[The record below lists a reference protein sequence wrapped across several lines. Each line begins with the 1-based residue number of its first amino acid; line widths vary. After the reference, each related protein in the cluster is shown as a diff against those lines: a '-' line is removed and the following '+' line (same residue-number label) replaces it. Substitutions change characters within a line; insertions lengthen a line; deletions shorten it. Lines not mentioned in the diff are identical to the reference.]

1 VLISPAAIESDE
13 LAGFSYKSSKMKAI
27 PSVVV
32 IAAFAAIHC
41 QAAVSYSTILANNQ
55 SITGVRG
62 YDNTSVILTG
72 SAQSGGVTVGMWW
85 LGSLQSGAG
94 TTYTPTPNFSGQT
107 VTTSI
112 FYSANTAMFDPSL
125 GSNIF
130 ITGSYQYSESSVLN
144 HGFLYRGPLDGSGT
158 WRQIDVPSSAVG
170 GATVEDTIPHSVMG
184 DLVVGNY
191 DLQGVPASGNAFIY
205 RISTDTWTVMAIDG
219 STANLTS
226 AYGIWQNGPDSYTIV
241 GGSKH
246 GGVNKAFLVDYQ
258 PSTGLF
264 THLTF
269 FDYQQVAGLTH
280 FEGIT
285 GVSGGYNV
293 VGGVTSG
300 AVYAF
305 IARKSDGSFAKPV
318 WTPIVYPG
326 SSVTTG
332 DTVYQDIAMG
342 IYQVSGVSGVRSYTA
357 NVDPHPGVAVSVSK
371 SGNNATFT
379 ITNTGDTTNEFT
391 LSDIT
396 KVSGSSGPKP
406 PKPVT
411 PPYKITFKLGGEDVT
426 NDVKAGTA
434 STGELVPG
442 ASVKLSEKV
451 TIRRPLVRKRT
462 IHTTLQ
468 AALDGDSSTSDS
480 AKVKFVLQPQ

>member
-1 VLISPAAIESDE
+1 
-13 LAGFSYKSSKMKAI
+13 MKAI
-27 PSVVV
+27 PPMVVL
-32 IAAFAAIHC
+32 AAFAAIQCH
-41 QAAVSYSTILANNQ
+41 AAVSYSTILADNQ

-62 YDNTSVILTG
+62 YNNASVILTG
-72 SAQSGGVTVGMWW
+72 SAQSGGATVGMWW
-85 LGSLQSGAG
+85 LGSLETGVG
-94 TTYTPTPNFSGQT
+94 TTYTPTPDFPGQT

-125 GSNIF
+125 GPDIL
-130 ITGSYQYSESSVLN
+130 ITGSYQYAESSVLN
-144 HGFLYRGPLDGSGT
+144 HGFLYKGPLDGSGD
-158 WRQIDVPSSAVG
+158 WLQIDVPSSAVG

-184 DLVVGNY
+184 DLVVGDYN
-191 DLQGVPASGNAFIY
+191 LQGVPASGNAFIY
-205 RISTDTWTVMAIDG
+205 RISTASWTIAAIGG
-219 STANLTS
+219 STKNLTS
-226 AYGIWQNGPDSYTIV
+226 AYGVWQNGPDAYTIV

-246 GGVNKAFLVDYQ
+246 EGVNKAFIADYQ

-285 GVSGGYNV
+285 GVNGGYNV

-300 AVYAF
+300 AVFAF
-305 IARKSDGSFAKPV
+305 IARKSDGSFSKPV

-332 DTVYQDIAMG
+332 DTVYGDIAMG
-342 IYQVSGVSGVRSYTA
+342 IYMVSGVPGVRSYTA

-371 SGNNATFT
+371 SGNKATFT

-391 LSDIT
+391 ISEVT
-396 KVSGSSGPKP
+396 KVSGASFGKR
-406 PKPVT
+406 PVQ
-411 PPYKITFKLGGEDVT
+411 PAFKVAYTLGGENIT
-426 NDVKAGTA
+426 GAVKAGTA

-442 ASVKLSEKV
+442 ASVKVVEKV
-451 TIRRPLVRKRT
+451 TIRRPLVRKRVV
-462 IHTTLQ
+462 HTTLRATIDAS
-468 AALDGDSSTSDS
+468 AATSDS
-480 AKVKFVLQPQ
+480 VKVKMVLLPK

>member
-1 VLISPAAIESDE
+1 
-13 LAGFSYKSSKMKAI
+13 M
-27 PSVVV
+27 VV
-32 IAAFAAIHC
+32 IAAFAAIHS
-41 QAAVSYSTILANNQ
+41 QAAVSYSTILGTNQ

-62 YDNTSVILTG
+62 YDSATVILTG
-72 SAQSGGVTVGMWW
+72 STQSGGATVGMWW
-85 LGSLQSGAG
+85 QGSLQTGAG
-94 TTYTPTPNFSGQT
+94 TVYSPTPNFSGET

-125 GSNIF
+125 GSNIL

-144 HGFLYRGPLDGSGT
+144 HGFLYRGPVDGSGT
-158 WRQIDVPSSAVG
+158 WLQIDVPSGAVG

-184 DLVVGNY
+184 DLVVGDY

-205 RISTDTWTVMAIDG
+205 RISTDTWTIATIGG
-219 STANLTS
+219 STSNLTT
-226 AYGIWQNGPDSYTIV
+226 AYGVWQNGPDSYTIV

-246 GGVNKAFLVDYQ
+246 EGANKAFIADYQ

-264 THLTF
+264 TNLTF
-269 FDYQQVAGLTH
+269 FDYQQVTGLTH

-318 WTPIVYPG
+318 WTPINYPG
-326 SSVTTG
+326 SSLTTG

-357 NVDPHPGVAVSVSK
+357 NVAPHPGVAVSVSK

-391 LSDIT
+391 LSDVT
-396 KVSGSSGPKP
+396 KVTGSSGPKP

-411 PPYKITFKLGGEDVT
+411 PPYKITFKLGGENVT

-442 ASVKLSEKV
+442 ASVKLTEKV

-462 IHTTLQ
+462 IHTTLK
-468 AALDGDSSTSDS
+468 AALDGDSSTSDT

>member
-1 VLISPAAIESDE
+1 
-13 LAGFSYKSSKMKAI
+13 MKAI
-27 PSVVV
+27 PPMVV

-41 QAAVSYSTILANNQ
+41 QAAVSYSTILADNQ

-62 YDNTSVILTG
+62 YDNASVILTG

-85 LGSLQSGAG
+85 LGSLTTGVG
-94 TTYTPTPNFSGQT
+94 TTYTPTPDFSGQT
-107 VTTSI
+107 VTTSL

-125 GSNIF
+125 GTDIL
-130 ITGSYQYSESSVLN
+130 ITGSYQYAESAVLN
-144 HGFLYRGPLDGSGT
+144 HGFLYKGPVDGGGD
-158 WRQIDVPSSAVG
+158 WLQIDVPSSAVG

-184 DLVVGNY
+184 DLVVGDY

-205 RISTDTWTVMAIDG
+205 RISTDTWTIATIGG
-219 STANLTS
+219 STSNLTT
-226 AYGIWQNGPDSYTIV
+226 AYGVWQNGADSYTIV

-246 GGVNKAFLVDYQ
+246 EGVNKAFIVDYQ

-264 THLTF
+264 THLTYF
-269 FDYQQVAGLTH
+269 AYQQVAGLTH

-326 SSVTTG
+326 SSLTTG

-342 IYQVSGVSGVRSYTA
+342 IYMVSGVPGVRSYTA
-357 NVDPHPGVAVSVSK
+357 NVAPHPGVAVNVSK
-371 SGNNATFT
+371 NGNNATFT
-379 ITNTGDTTNEFT
+379 ITNTGDTTSEFT
-391 LSDIT
+391 ISDIT

-406 PKPVT
+406 PKPIT
-411 PPYKITFKLGGEDVT
+411 PPYKIAFKLGGNDVT
-426 NDVKAGTA
+426 SAVKAGTA
-434 STGELVPG
+434 STGELAPG

-451 TIRRPLVRKRT
+451 TIRRSLVRKRT